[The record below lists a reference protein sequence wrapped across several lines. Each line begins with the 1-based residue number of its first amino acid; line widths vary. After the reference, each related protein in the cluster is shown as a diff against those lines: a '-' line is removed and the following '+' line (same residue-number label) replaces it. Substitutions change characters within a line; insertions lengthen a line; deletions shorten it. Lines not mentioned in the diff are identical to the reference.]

1 MTGVKYITECEQK
14 KKSTKRLSKPFF
26 HTVLQLKELYYDPH
40 SIYTTWPD
48 PHLEE
53 RSTMSSHHFLSPYQT
68 TQCHTQLRRTRFEQ
82 IQMLEKETL
91 TSDNTAQGSTNQRWH
106 LTNISLRANIF
117 EAISVSTHTS
127 WTRSHSRTGEVRSTL
142 IVYSHKHAAF

>member
-1 MTGVKYITECEQK
+1 
-14 KKSTKRLSKPFF
+14 
-26 HTVLQLKELYYDPH
+26 
-40 SIYTTWPD
+40 
-48 PHLEE
+48 
-53 RSTMSSHHFLSPYQT
+53 MSSHHFLSPYQT

-127 WTRSHSRTGEVRSTL
+127 
-142 IVYSHKHAAF
+142 